1 LWSGVLPPF
10 SVLGLQA
17 AGAFYL
23 GCSPIKMEYNAYI
36 GNGLNMPAPAT
47 PGMPTLTELAN
58 LPAIVGQGTFATISN
73 DLAIGGRIGLWWPEM
88 GLAAGISGMVNGD
101 YVPGGGGPVPEDSI
115 SLWALDFNYHKGDW
129 DFRAEYGMTYQQA
142 GSFGFPLIRREGLY
156 AQIAYRPREH
166 SCKYLANLEAVYRYS
181 YVTFPGIDVNELDI
195 TAFDTPMDVPTRRQQ
210 NEFGINYYFYPRL
223 VLKMAYQIND
233 EPKFHL
239 HDNQFITELAWG
251 W

>member
-1 LWSGVLPPF
+1 
-10 SVLGLQA
+10 
-17 AGAFYL
+17 
-23 GCSPIKMEYNAYI
+23 MEYNAYI
-36 GNGLNMPAPAT
+36 GNGLNMPSPAT

-142 GSFGFPLIRREGLY
+142 GSFGFPLIRREGFY
-156 AQIAYRPREH
+156 AQVAYRPREH
-166 SCKYLANLEAVYRYS
+166 SCKYLSNLEAVYRYS
-181 YVTFPGIDVNELDI
+181 YVTFPGIDVNELDL